1 MAPRL
6 KVFVTSD
13 GFTDYVVATSSRA
26 KALAAWGARQDLFAT
41 GGAYE
46 TDDRTLIEAAS
57 AQPGEVLRRPRQIRP
72 VKTPP
77 PGARAK
83 AREPDQSPRR
93 KGPTPHQIARVK
105 ALEAQLTAEAAAY
118 DAELES
124 IADERATLDARRRKL
139 EDDYLVARNRL
150 REALRKAREALR

>member
-46 TDDRTLIEAAS
+46 TDERKLIDAAG
-57 AQPGEVLRRPRQIRP
+57 AQLGEVLRRPREIRP
-72 VKTPP
+72 GQTPP
-77 PGARAK
+77 SGMRGRIPNSDHA
-83 AREPDQSPRR
+83 PRR
-93 KGPTPHQIARVK
+93 EMQRPAQVVRVK
-105 ALEAQLTAEAAAY
+105 ALEAQLFRAVADHDAALA
-118 DAELES
+118 AIVE
-124 IADERATLDARRRKL
+124 ERAALDAKRRKM
-139 EDDYLVARNRL
+139 EDDYLAVRNGL
-150 REALRKAREALR
+150 RAALRKARETLR